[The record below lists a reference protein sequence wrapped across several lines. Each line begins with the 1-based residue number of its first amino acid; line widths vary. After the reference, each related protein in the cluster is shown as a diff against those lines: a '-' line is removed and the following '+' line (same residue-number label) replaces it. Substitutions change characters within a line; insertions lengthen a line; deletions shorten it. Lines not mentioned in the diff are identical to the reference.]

1 MAIVRGLWL
10 RPGAD
15 SSRLPAWLEALP
27 HEGRAAAEV
36 LRAEFQPIS
45 DMRASAA
52 YRTEVLGNL
61 LQRLWLES
69 QGVAGINLES
79 WAGLGALA

>member
-1 MAIVRGLWL
+1 
-10 RPGAD
+10 
-15 SSRLPAWLEALP
+15 
-27 HEGRAAAEV
+27 
-36 LRAEFQPIS
+36 
-45 DMRASAA
+45 MRASAG

-79 WAGLGALA
+79 WTALEEVA